1 MSIIQRLTPQ
11 DAYKAMTATSD
22 ALLIDVRDPVEYVC
36 VGHPIHSKNIPWAF
50 APDMRN
56 NPSFVEQVQ
65 EIAPSLDTPLF
76 LLCRSGQRSFS
87 AAKALE
93 VQGYRQIIN
102 VEEGFEGDRNELKQ
116 RSTLN
121 GWRFQGLPWEQ
132 G

>member
-11 DAYKAMTATSD
+11 EAFKALSANRD
-22 ALLIDVRDPVEYVC
+22 ALLIDVRDPVEFVL
-36 VGHPIHSKNIPWAF
+36 VGHPTHAKNIPWAF
-50 APDMRN
+50 APEMRA

-65 EIAPSLDTPLF
+65 AIAPSLETALF
-76 LLCRSGQRSFS
+76 LLCRSGQRSYL
-87 AAKALE
+87 AAKTLE
-93 VQGYRQIIN
+93 AQGYQQIIN
-102 VEEGFEGDRNELKQ
+102 IEDGFEGGLNELKQ

>member
-22 ALLIDVRDPVEYVC
+22 ALLIDVRDPVEYVF

-50 APDMRN
+50 APDMRKN
-56 NPSFVEQVQ
+56 SSFVEQVQ

-93 VQGYRQIIN
+93 DQGYRQIIN
-102 VEEGFEGDRNELKQ
+102 VEEGFEGDRNEFKQ